1 METHQESVQLPVTD
15 FSHIHWDPKKSQQWL
30 FPQRRSTLTIQK
42 QCSHKLPSL
51 SPTPPVNWPQ
61 HAHNFSYPQHPMLPT
76 HYHSLPPQVC
86 YNMTL
91 KSCSPWS
98 SRMLSQFPNPTVS
111 QAMNH
116 FPTCPPIPSTKAEG
130 EGYSRGWDGWMASLT
145 QWTWVWVSS
154 GSWWWMGKPDVL
166 QSMGSQ
172 KVGHDWATE
181 LN

>member
-30 FPQRRSTLTIQK
+30 FPQRLSALTTQK
-42 QCSHKLPSL
+42 QCSHKLPSRLLHLQLTGLNMLTISAIL
-51 SPTPPVNWPQ
+51 STPCYQLVT
-61 HAHNFSYPQHPMLPT
+61 T
-76 HYHSLPPQVC
+76 HC
-86 YNMTL
+86 MTL

-98 SRMLSQFPNPTVS
+98 SQMLSQFPNPTVS

-130 EGYSRGWDGWMASLT
+130 EGYSRGRDGWMASLT

-154 GSWWWMGKPDVL
+154 GSRWWMGKPDVL

-172 KVGHDWATE
+172 KVRHDWATE
-181 LN
+181 PN